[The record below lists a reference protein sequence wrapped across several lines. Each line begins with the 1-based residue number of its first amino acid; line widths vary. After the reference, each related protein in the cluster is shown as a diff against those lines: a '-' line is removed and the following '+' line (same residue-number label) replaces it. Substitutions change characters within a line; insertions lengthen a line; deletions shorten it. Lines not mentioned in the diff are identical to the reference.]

1 MQIEGR
7 NAVLEALKKEI
18 PLDVIYVSKDSKEGS
33 IRKIISMAKEKKI
46 ILKQTD
52 RMKLEQMT
60 ETGAHQGV
68 IALTMDYAYSTVE
81 EILASVKMQNKT
93 GFLLILDEIED
104 PHNLGAL
111 IRSAEGA
118 GVDGVIL
125 PKRRSATVN
134 ATVEKTSAGAVSY
147 MKVARVRN
155 ISQTIELLKKENYW
169 VYGLDMDGTEYTQND
184 WSGNIAIVVGN
195 EGKGMGRL
203 VRQHCDKILSIPMKG
218 QIQSLNASVAGSVIL
233 FEASKQR
240 GTK

>member
-60 ETGAHQGV
+60 ETAAHQGV

-125 PKRRSATVN
+125 PKRRSAIVN
-134 ATVEKTSAGAVSY
+134 ATVEKTSAGAV
-147 MKVARVRN
+147 
-155 ISQTIELLKKENYW
+155 NYIKTAPATSTSSCLRSESDPRSKTFS
-169 VYGLDMDGTEYTQND
+169 LDRK
-184 WSGNIAIVVGN
+184 SVV
-195 EGKGMGRL
+195 
-203 VRQHCDKILSIPMKG
+203 
-218 QIQSLNASVAGSVIL
+218 
-233 FEASKQR
+233 
-240 GTK
+240 

>member
-7 NAVLEALKKEI
+7 NAVLEALRKEI
-18 PLDVIYVSKDSKEGS
+18 PLDVIYISKDSREGS

-46 ILKQTD
+46 ILKQVD

-60 ETGAHQGV
+60 ETGVHQGV
-68 IALTMDYAYSTVE
+68 IAMTMEYSYFTVE
-81 EILASVKMQNKT
+81 EILSSVKEQNKS

-147 MKVARVRN
+147 MKV
-155 ISQTIELLKKENYW
+155 
-169 VYGLDMDGTEYTQND
+169 
-184 WSGNIAIVVGN
+184 
-195 EGKGMGRL
+195 
-203 VRQHCDKILSIPMKG
+203 
-218 QIQSLNASVAGSVIL
+218 SLRPLNC
-233 FEASKQR
+233 
-240 GTK
+240 